1 MTKLIDIHTQGKK
14 KGIERKPINPELV
27 KKYVFENLENLPEIQ
42 WNLIESEFSDIWNNK
57 LGRGGY
63 FYWDELTT
71 WIFDALRQKKILIE
85 FVRLDKCV
93 IIILKYIVENG
104 GFLE

>member
-1 MTKLIDIHTQGKK
+1 MTKLIDIHTQGKT

-85 FVRLDKCV
+85 FERVDKV
-93 IIILKYIVENG
+93 VNLILKYIDENG

>member
-1 MTKLIDIHTQGKK
+1 MAKLIDIHTLRET

-27 KKYVFENLENLPEIQ
+27 KKYVFANSENLSEIQ

-57 LGRGGY
+57 LGRGSY
-63 FYWDELTT
+63 FYWDEITT
-71 WIFDALRQKKILIE
+71 WIFESLRQKKILIE
-85 FVRLDKCV
+85 FERVDKV
-93 IIILKYIVENG
+93 VNLILEYIDENG

>member
-1 MTKLIDIHTQGKK
+1 MLNVRRIKIVSRALAK
-14 KGIERKPINPELV
+14 
-27 KKYVFENLENLPEIQ
+27 
-42 WNLIESEFSDIWNNK
+42 NK
-57 LGRGGY
+57 NTFLSIIFIYSVRLACLQLGRGGY

-85 FVRLDKCV
+85 FERVDKV
-93 IIILKYIVENG
+93 VNLILKYIDENG